1 MQTLTVIVPAYNEE
15 ASLERYLPRVVEHC
29 RRRQYQLIVV
39 DDGSRDRTRAI
50 LDEAALRGELRAIHH
65 KMNRGYGA
73 AIKSGVA
80 GASTDFLI
88 TMDADGQ
95 HELEDIDR
103 LLQKAIEEDAD
114 MVVGSRRGQAAASVY
129 RGVGRLAIRSFA
141 KLLMPVPIHDLNS
154 GMKLYRVDLARW
166 YLPLCPDSMSYSDI
180 IALTFLHRRHRVIEA
195 PIRLSPRVAGTSS
208 VSTATAVETVLDILH
223 ILMLF
228 NPMRIFLPV
237 SAMCILVG
245 LAWGIPIV
253 LDKRGVSVGA
263 MLAIMTGVIFFF
275 LGLIAEQL
283 SWIRRAP
290 IEIQRADDSVGVD
303 RHVSGRR

>member
-1 MQTLTVIVPAYNEE
+1 MQTLTVVIPAFNEE

-29 RRRQYQLIVV
+29 RRRHYQLIVV
-39 DDGSRDRTRAI
+39 NDGSSDRTRGI
-50 LDEAALRGELRAIHH
+50 IDQAALRGELRAIHH

-73 AIKSGVA
+73 AIKSGIA
-80 GASTDFLI
+80 GTSTDFLI
-88 TMDADGQ
+88 TIDADGQ

-103 LLQKAIEEDAD
+103 LLQKAVDEDAD

-141 KLLMPVPIHDLNS
+141 KLLMLVPIHDLNS

-166 YLPLCPDSMSYSDI
+166 YMPLCPDSMSYSDI
-180 IALTFLHRRHRVIEA
+180 IALTFLHRRHRVIEE
-195 PIRLSPRVAGTSS
+195 PIRLNQRVDGTSS
-208 VSTATAVETVLDILH
+208 VSTATAFETVLDILH

-228 NPMRIFLPV
+228 NPMRIFLPA
-237 SAMCILVG
+237 SAICILLG
-245 LAWGIPIV
+245 LAWGIPII

-275 LGLIAEQL
+275 LGLLAEQL

-290 IEIQRADDSVGVD
+290 IEIQRTDDTLEGV
-303 RHVSGRR
+303 RRR